1 MTNTR
6 KSRLQCEGNATL
18 DSASGRSLALELL
31 DGLRRRVARRLK
43 LDAGGEEET
52 LAIARKVQANM
63 RLPIDKAAYAIALG
77 YCLAPH
83 FATMRSLV
91 ATKAFV
97 VIRTRNG
104 DDAATVGDVLTGAAV
119 LKAGRAVCNPH
130 YGLGEEDRFVVL
142 ADAGIRPPH
151 NSVRL
156 IAQAAEQCLP
166 IFCTMSADAPPPDA
180 LAGADLE
187 LHLPPMTPEMLA
199 LLFETAHDEVPAGV
213 LSFTSAEKLSI
224 QNLVAHVRRGRPAA
238 ECLSGL
244 QQAATPPK
252 AASKTTTILLSD
264 LAGYGDAKPWG
275 LELAQDLELWRQG
288 RLSWEEVDHR
298 AVVLSGPPGTGKTSF
313 AAVLAAALKVLLIST
328 SVAEWNGRDH
338 LSGALKR
345 MQTVFDQAMAQAPCV
360 LFIDELDG
368 ISSRDAVEG
377 RSSEYWTQIV
387 NRMLELV
394 TNALATE
401 GLVIVG
407 ATNHVDRIDP
417 ALTRSGRLD
426 QIIRIPLPDAEAIGA
441 ILNRYSGL
449 DVPEKER
456 SKLAERLA
464 GSSGADIE
472 KLVRAAKATAR
483 RAGRT
488 FSVNDLHAQVADPL
502 ETLPP
507 RMRRRVAVYR
517 NGQGIVAQVLGLA
530 DMMVEGQ
537 HQGLRELLAKGLSEE
552 RFPTEQVCNDVLC
565 VVMAGRAAEEIMFGD
580 VSVFGAGSPDSD
592 FAAATMIA
600 MDMETKAGFGETGLV
615 YLDHLSHGL
624 TPSSTAMASVRR
636 RLEGAL
642 ARASALLLD
651 NMEALEASNGKSAHN
666 ANFSAAHLRLLN

>member
-1 MTNTR
+1 MTNQ
-6 KSRLQCEGNATL
+6 KNAEPSKTTTG
-18 DSASGRSLALELL
+18 AANELALELL

-43 LDAGGEEET
+43 LDAGGEEEA

-63 RLPIDKAAYAIALG
+63 RLPVDKAAYAIALG

-142 ADAGIRPPH
+142 ADAGIRPAN

-244 QQAATPPK
+244 QQAANPPK
-252 AASKTTTILLSD
+252 AASKTTTILLRD
-264 LAGYGDAKPWG
+264 LAGYGEAKSWG

-298 AVVLSGPPGTGKTSF
+298 AVILSGAPGTGKTSF
-313 AAVLAAALKVLLIST
+313 ASVLAATLKVPLVAT
-328 SVAEWNGRDH
+328 SVAEWNGRDN
-338 LSGALKR
+338 LSGALRR
-345 MQTVFDQAMAQAPCV
+345 MEAVFEQAMKQAPTV
-360 LFIDELDG
+360 LFVDELDG
-368 ISSRDAVEG
+368 ISSREAIEG
-377 RSSEYWTQIV
+377 RYSEYWTQIV

-394 TNALATE
+394 TNALSIE

-426 QIIRIPLPDAEAIGA
+426 QIIQIPLPDAEAIGA

-449 DVPEKER
+449 DLPEKER
-456 SKLAERLA
+456 SRLAERLA

-488 FSVNDLHAQVADPL
+488 FSVNDLHAHAADPL
-502 ETLPP
+502 EALPP
-507 RMRRRVAVYR
+507 RARRRISIYR
-517 NGQGIVAQVLGLA
+517 NGQKIVAQVLGLA
-530 DMMVEGQ
+530 DMMVEGP
-537 HQGLRELLAKGLSEE
+537 HQGLRRLLAKGLSEE
-552 RFPTEQVCNDVLC
+552 RFPTEEVCNDVLC
-565 VVMAGRAAEEIMFGD
+565 VVMAGRAAEEIVFGD
-580 VSVFGAGSPDSD
+580 VSVFGAASPDSD
-592 FAAATMIA
+592 LAAATMIA
-600 MDMETKAGFGETGLV
+600 SDMELKAGFGETGV
-615 YLDHLSHGL
+615 IYLGEPNPASTLS
-624 TPSSTAMASVRR
+624 SAAMGSVRR

-651 NMEALEASNGKSAHN
+651 NVEELEASNGKSARG
-666 ANFSAAHLRLLN
+666 ANFSADHLRLLN